1 MKTIVANRNDFFP
14 ANACPIALRAI
25 RGDVPIQH
33 EGDLTDIRHTHD
45 FSELILITNGGGEH
59 WIDGVTYPVTAGDIF
74 LIQGNTEHYF
84 LERHDLNMYNI
95 MFDDHYL
102 KEHMRSLRSLSG
114 FNAFFLF
121 EPTYRRHHKFK
132 SHLHIPPGEMLPLNN
147 LLLQMA
153 NEMSEPQPGSDL
165 IMLSKVLE
173 IFVFISRE
181 YSQRRTA
188 MTRPLFRLG
197 EVISQLENQYRQNW
211 TIARIAK
218 IASMAPTTL
227 IPVFKKV
234 TGFSPIDYLMRV
246 RLARAAEQLLQSGES
261 ISGIAADCGF
271 ADSNYFSRQFRK
283 QYNCSPREYRKKN
296 GA

>member
-1 MKTIVANRNDFFP
+1 
-14 ANACPIALRAI
+14 
-25 RGDVPIQH
+25 
-33 EGDLTDIRHTHD
+33 
-45 FSELILITNGGGEH
+45 
-59 WIDGVTYPVTAGDIF
+59 
-74 LIQGNTEHYF
+74 
-84 LERHDLNMYNI
+84 
-95 MFDDHYL
+95 
-102 KEHMRSLRSLSG
+102 
-114 FNAFFLF
+114 
-121 EPTYRRHHKFK
+121 
-132 SHLHIPPGEMLPLNN
+132 
-147 LLLQMA
+147 
-153 NEMSEPQPGSDL
+153 
-165 IMLSKVLE
+165 MLSKVLE